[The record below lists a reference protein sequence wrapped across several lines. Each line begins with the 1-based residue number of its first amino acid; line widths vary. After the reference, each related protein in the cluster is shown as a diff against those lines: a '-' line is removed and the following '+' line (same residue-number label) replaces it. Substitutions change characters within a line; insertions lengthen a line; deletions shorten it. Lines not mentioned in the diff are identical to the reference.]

1 MDGLGKASRRRQ
13 WTALILSGIFPGLG
27 QLYVCAWAKGIAFLG
42 AGTVIAW
49 FLGQLVS
56 LEDLLVG
63 RLTHPLAALMLV
75 LALLA
80 LFLWSIVDAWRAGGE
95 PCSCSQSVLR

>member
-63 RLTHPLAALMLV
+63 RLTHPLADLFRSWDRPA
-75 LALLA
+75 LALA
-80 LFLWSIVDAWRAGGE
+80 QNVHGVERAVEVPAGLDGIA
-95 PCSCSQSVLR
+95 